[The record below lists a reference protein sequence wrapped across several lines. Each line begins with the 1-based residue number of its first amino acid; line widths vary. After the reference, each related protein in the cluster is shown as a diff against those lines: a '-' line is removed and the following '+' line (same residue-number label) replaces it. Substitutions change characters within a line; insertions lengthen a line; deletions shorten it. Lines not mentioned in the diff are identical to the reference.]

1 MDTAAIIWLSAKVA
15 ATAVA
20 GSLPFAFAAAW
31 LVARTRLPGRSLLQ
45 AAVMLPLV
53 LPPVVTGF
61 LLLNWFGKNGFAG
74 QFLNSVFGLSF
85 SFNWLGAALAAGVM
99 AFPLLVRP
107 IRLSLEGIDRG
118 LEEAARTLGASRL
131 RCFLTVTLPLCLPGI
146 AAAFTLGLA
155 KAMGE
160 FGATITFVGNI
171 PGETQTLSLAIYSML
186 QTPDG
191 DAAATTLIWLSVA
204 LGAVA
209 ILASEW
215 IGQILVNGN
224 RDERN
229 RD

>member
-1 MDTAAIIWLSAKVA
+1 METAEIIWLSAKVA

-20 GSLPFAFAAAW
+20 ASLPLAFSVAW
-31 LVARTRLPGRSLLQ
+31 IIARTRLPGRNLLQ
-45 AAVMLPLV
+45 AAAMLPLV
-53 LPPVVTGF
+53 LPPVVTGY
-61 LLLNWFGKNGFAG
+61 LLLSWFGKNGLAG
-74 QFLNSVFGLSF
+74 QFLSSLFGLSF

-107 IRLSLEGIDRG
+107 IRLSLEGFDKG
-118 LEEAARTLGASRL
+118 LEEAARTLGASRM
-131 RCFLTVTLPLCLPGI
+131 RCFLTVTLPLCLPGV

-171 PGETQTLSLAIYSML
+171 PGETQTLSLAIYSLL

-191 DAAATTLIWLSVA
+191 DKAATTLIWISVA
-204 LGAVA
+204 LGAGA

-215 IGQILVNGN
+215 IGNLLVNGN

-229 RD
+229 RH